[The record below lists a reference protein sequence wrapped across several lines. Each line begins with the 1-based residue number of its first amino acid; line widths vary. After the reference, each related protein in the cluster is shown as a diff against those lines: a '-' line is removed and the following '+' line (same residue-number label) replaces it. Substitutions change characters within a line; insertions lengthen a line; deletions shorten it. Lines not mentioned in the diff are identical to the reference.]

1 MCVAGRELSEPKLS
15 PDGSAVAFVA
25 TMSGSTAIVLVSA
38 SGGPERMLTT
48 LPLPAAGRGL
58 GGGCFDWLPDGSGI
72 VYAAIGGDLWL
83 HAIAGRAVR
92 RLTRHGPD
100 ARVEA
105 PAVSFDATFA
115 VYVVDQAQVW
125 RCWLDHDGPAER
137 LDDGSADFC
146 FDPAIAADGSAAMW
160 TAWNVP
166 DMPWDAA
173 RVEHLT
179 FDGGRRSISGGAGS
193 SGGGAV
199 HQPRMM
205 SDGSITAVRDDTG
218 WLNVWMGDRALVD
231 EPFEHAGPSWGMGQ
245 RSYAVAPDGD
255 RVAFTRNER
264 GFGRLCVVDVGTGD
278 VTEIARGVH
287 GQLTWVGDRLAA
299 MRSGARTPTQV
310 VVYDTPKPEGRRE
323 GATWERRV
331 LAVGPV
337 VGWDSVDLPEPE
349 AITVDHDAVTLH
361 ARRYVAGEGRTLCW
375 IHGGPTDQWQVEF
388 LPRVAYWWS
397 QGWDVLVP
405 DPRGSTGHGRAYQ
418 QALRGG
424 WGRIDVDD
432 TAAIVAASHRHGW
445 SVPERTVVMGGSS
458 GGTTVLGVLGLHDG
472 LVAAGV
478 ALYPVTDL
486 ADLAA
491 RSHRFEAHYT
501 SSLVGPLDHVD
512 LYRERSPLTFADRI
526 RSPLLVLHG
535 DADPVVPI
543 EQSVRLAER
552 IRSSGGDIEFH
563 VMEGEGHGFRA
574 VENKLAEY
582 RLIGDFVARW
592 R

>member
-1 MCVAGRELSEPKLS
+1 
-15 PDGSAVAFVA
+15 
-25 TMSGSTAIVLVSA
+25 
-38 SGGPERMLTT
+38 
-48 LPLPAAGRGL
+48 
-58 GGGCFDWLPDGSGI
+58 
-72 VYAAIGGDLWL
+72 
-83 HAIAGRAVR
+83 
-92 RLTRHGPD
+92 
-100 ARVEA
+100 
-105 PAVSFDATFA
+105 
-115 VYVVDQAQVW
+115 
-125 RCWLDHDGPAER
+125 
-137 LDDGSADFC
+137 
-146 FDPAIAADGSAAMW
+146 
-160 TAWNVP
+160 
-166 DMPWDAA
+166 MP
-173 RVEHLT
+173 
-179 FDGGRRSISGGAGS
+179 
-193 SGGGAV
+193 
-199 HQPRMM
+199 
-205 SDGSITAVRDDTG
+205 DGSITAIRDDTG
-218 WLNVWMGDRALVD
+218 WLNVWVDDRPLVD

-264 GFGRLCVVDVGTGD
+264 GFGRLCVVDVRAGD
-278 VTEIARGVH
+278 VTGIARGVH

-299 MRSGARTPTQV
+299 VRSGARTPTQV
-310 VVYDTPKPEGRRE
+310 VVYDTSTRE
-323 GATWERRV
+323 TSTWERRV

-337 VGWDSVDLPEPE
+337 VGWDSIDLPEPE
-349 AITVDHDAVTLH
+349 PLTVDHDGVTLH
-361 ARRYVAGEGRTLCW
+361 ARRYVAGQGRTLCW

-388 LPRVAYWWS
+388 LPRVAYWWA

-491 RSHRFEAHYT
+491 RSHRFEAHYPL
-501 SSLVGPLDHVD
+501 SLVGPLDRLD

-526 RSPLLVLHG
+526 TAPLLVLHG

-543 EQSVRLAER
+543 EQSRRLVER
-552 IRSSGGDIEFH
+552 IRSSGGDVEFH

-582 RLIGDFVARW
+582 RLIGEFVARW

>member
-1 MCVAGRELSEPKLS
+1 MCVAGRELTEPKLS
-15 PDGSAVAFVA
+15 PDGSTVAFVA
-25 TMSGSTAIVLVSA
+25 AMSGSTAIVLVA
-38 SGGPERMLTT
+38 AAGGPERMLTT

-72 VYAAIGGDLWL
+72 VYAAVGGDLWL
-83 HAIAGRAVR
+83 HAIDGRAVR

-100 ARVEA
+100 VRVEA
-105 PAVSFDATFA
+105 PIVAPDGTVA

-125 RCWLDHDGPAER
+125 RCWLDDDRPAER

-146 FDPAIAADGSAAMW
+146 FDPAIAVDGSGAMW

-173 RVEHLT
+173 RVQHLA
-179 FDGGRRSISGGAGS
+179 FDGGRREQSIGS
-193 SGGGAV
+193 GAV
-199 HQPRMM
+199 HQPRSMP
-205 SDGSITAVRDDTG
+205 DGSITAIRDDTG
-218 WLNVWMGDRALVD
+218 WLNVWVDDRPLVD

-264 GFGRLCVVDVGTGD
+264 GFGRLCVVDVRAGD
-278 VTEIARGVH
+278 VTGIARGVH

-299 MRSGARTPTQV
+299 VRSGARTPTQV
-310 VVYDTPKPEGRRE
+310 VVYDTSTRE
-323 GATWERRV
+323 TSTWERRV

-337 VGWDSVDLPEPE
+337 VGWDSIDLPEPE
-349 AITVDHDAVTLH
+349 PLTVDHDGVTLH
-361 ARRYVAGEGRTLCW
+361 ARRYVAGQGRTLCW

-388 LPRVAYWWS
+388 LPRVAYWWA

-491 RSHRFEAHYT
+491 RSHRFEAHYPL
-501 SSLVGPLDHVD
+501 SLVGPLDRLD
-512 LYRERSPLTFADRI
+512 LYRERSPLTYADRI
-526 RSPLLVLHG
+526 TAPLLVLHG

-543 EQSVRLAER
+543 EQSRRLVER
-552 IRSSGGDIEFH
+552 IRSSGGDVEFH

-582 RLIGDFVARW
+582 RLIGEFVARW